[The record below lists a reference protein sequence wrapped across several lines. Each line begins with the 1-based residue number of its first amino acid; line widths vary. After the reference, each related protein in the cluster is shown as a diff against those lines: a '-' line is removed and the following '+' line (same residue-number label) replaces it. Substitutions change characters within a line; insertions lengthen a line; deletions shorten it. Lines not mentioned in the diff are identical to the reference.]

1 MKAIKPTIF
10 SLFVML
16 TLAACG
22 GGGGE
27 FFEYSSPAK
36 TIVTGVAS
44 KGLFENGTVNIYAL
58 LDNGVKGEL
67 LDSVITDA
75 TGNYTANYVGYTGPI
90 LVEASGSYNDEATGG
105 LKNISADAPL
115 RAAIAQAQGTVY
127 LPVTALTEVAV
138 RNAGADPTRITA
150 ANAQVSAFFN
160 VDITATQPVG
170 LSDLATA
177 TSDKQVY
184 TQTLIAVSQM
194 MANDSEVN
202 NADKLNNVLTSLSQ
216 GITSGGTTTTAVYND
231 IQRAVGTFV
240 AEHPDVSGI
249 TATSLSNVGE
259 YSSKSYTLTLGGSV
273 PAEGVYG
280 LQFDLVL
287 PGGITVSTASNGSAA
302 ASSLALTGSATPYA
316 LLNSRYTAGALTM
329 VLITTQGMTAG
340 GVATLTCNIPPG
352 AAAPSGTDFSVA
364 NLRALDARAN
374 ALQGITVKV
383 N

>member
-1 MKAIKPTIF
+1 MKTIKPTMF

-22 GGGGE
+22 GGGGDVP
-27 FFEYSSPAK
+27 SPAK

-58 LDNGVKGEL
+58 LDNGVKGTL
-67 LDSVITDA
+67 LATVTTDA
-75 TGNYTANYVGYTGPI
+75 TGNYSANLGGYTGPI
-90 LVEASGSYNDEATGG
+90 VVEASGSYNDEATGG